1 MLISFKSLSELI
13 VLTLHSKS
21 KKKAEHTHKHTRQRM
36 YTFLEPFSSAKINQK
51 SHDVFPWEVVER
63 GLECETA
70 RGSTTNKGHVW

>member
-21 KKKAEHTHKHTRQRM
+21 KKKSEHTRQRM